1 MSSLN
6 EIKLKTFINSREIY
20 PDENIEGICRL
31 SGVNLNKKLHNISI
45 YIKTNYIKDKY
56 KNIGGKKVVL
66 QKVEIDLDKSLNEGG
81 LVNVPFKFKVSSKVP
96 VSIHKSHVWIKTCL
110 KENGKNKL
118 EEKYHIDILPPKY
131 IENTINIIENLGFSL
146 TEVENKYIE
155 NKYDN
160 MPFIQ
165 CFKFRK
171 VKEDLDENKNE
182 IEIFF
187 KQKNDFIEV
196 YLNYNIKVT
205 FEYKYI
211 NDLNYLTNKI
221 YSVIKLK
228 I

>member
-1 MSSLN
+1 MSSSN

-20 PDENIEGICRL
+20 PDKDIEGVCVL
-31 SGVNLNKKLHNISI
+31 SGLDLNKKLHNIKI

-66 QKVEIDLDKSLNEGG
+66 QKVEIDLDKSIIEGG
-81 LVNVPFKFKVSSKVP
+81 LVKVPFKFKVNRKVP
-96 VSIHKSHVWIKTCL
+96 VSIHKSHIWIKTCL

-118 EEKYHIDILPPKY
+118 EEKYYIDILPPKY
-131 IENTINIIENLGFSL
+131 IENTIDIIENLGFSL
-146 TEVENKYIE
+146 IEVENKYTE

-160 MPFIQ
+160 LPFIQ
-165 CFKFRK
+165 CFKFRRL
-171 VKEDLDENKNE
+171 KENLNQNE
-182 IEIFF
+182 DDIEIFF
-187 KQKNDFIEV
+187 KQKNECIEV
-196 YLNYNIKVT
+196 YLNQNIKVT

-221 YSVIKLK
+221 YSVIKFK